1 MCSLLH
7 LSEEE
12 LQKENV
18 FFLQK
23 TFEVLQQNLAKVV
36 REFGR
41 IGEEL
46 KGLVGRVVRN
56 NLGLMG
62 VSGSKNSNNNN
73 NKSSTIPT
81 TMSIASHTNQL
92 NKSPNKTLYSS

>member
-1 MCSLLH
+1 M
-7 LSEEE
+7 SEEE

-23 TFEVLQQNLAKVV
+23 TFEVLQQNLVKVV
-36 REFGR
+36 REFRR

-56 NLGLMG
+56 NLGLPG
-62 VSGSKNSNNNN
+62 VSGSKNSNN

-81 TMSIASHTNQL
+81 TMSIVSHTNQL
-92 NKSPNKTLYSS
+92 SKSPNKTLYSS